1 MIQKQSF
8 GRTGHTSTRTL
19 FGAWALQ
26 AGNRAE
32 AEQLL
37 ETLLEYGVN
46 HIDVAASYGNAES
59 LIGPWMDRHRHQF
72 FLATKTDE
80 RTRKKAWDQLHRSLD
95 RLRVESVDLWQLHN
109 LVEPGEWQIAMGP
122 GGALEAA
129 VEARERGLV
138 RFIGVT
144 GHGTTAA
151 AMHIGS
157 LECFDFD
164 TVLLPYNYLM
174 TKNPQYN
181 ADFEALVVLCQDRKV
196 AMQTIKSI
204 ARGAAGETRPAA
216 PMRAGNSS
224 AHEIEPEGQTAEGD
238 DPMYNTWYPPLT
250 DQEDIDKAVHWVLGN
265 RTAFLNTAGDMR
277 LLPKVLQA
285 ASRFRTPPS
294 EDVMMEQIERLKMI
308 SVFPE
313 ISEG

>member
-1 MIQKQSF
+1 MIQKQPF
-8 GRTGHTSTRTL
+8 GRTGHMSTRTL

-32 AEQLL
+32 AEQALA
-37 ETLLEYGVN
+37 TLLEYGVN
-46 HIDVAASYGNAES
+46 HIDTALSYGDAES
-59 LIGPWMDRHRHQF
+59 LIGPWMDRHRQEF

-80 RTRKKAWDQLHRSLD
+80 RTREKAWDQLHRSLD
-95 RLRVESVDLWQLHN
+95 RLRVQSVDLWQLHN
-109 LVEPGEWQIAMGP
+109 LVDPGEWEIAMGP

-151 AMHIGS
+151 AMHRRS

-174 TKNPQYN
+174 TKNPQYS
-181 ADFEALVVLCQDRKV
+181 ADFEALAVLCHDRNV

-204 ARGAAGETRPAA
+204 ARGPAGETRHAA
-216 PMRAGNSS
+216 LTSTGSSS
-224 AHEIEPEGQTAEGD
+224 AQEIEPEGHGGEGD
-238 DPMYNTWYPPLT
+238 DSMHNTRYPPLT

-265 RTAFLNTAGDMR
+265 RAVFLNTAGDMR
-277 LLPKVLQA
+277 LFPRVLDA

-294 EDVMMEQIERLKMI
+294 EEVMMEQVERLQLI
-308 SVFPE
+308 PVFPE
-313 ISEG
+313 ILEG